1 MSKSKLS
8 LIPSVFICVHL
19 CFICGLIAN
28 TSVSAKSPIV
38 NNINFSRISSI
49 AFSRLKAIVRLQDME
64 IPLPKVTG
72 EATLPMRL
80 LEGGQVWTIDLNLGR
95 NSGRYLVDTG
105 AATSMIA
112 SQLSRDLNLKGTPIP
127 GERVQFAVA
136 GNDCLNMD
144 ATLHRLPPIVA
155 ESAKIENLMVLELS
169 AAVIPDELTGVL
181 GMDFFSQ
188 FDLIINPQTSQLQ
201 LLAPSQLPTAEKNR
215 AIPLQGKLG
224 VMLAEV
230 EINGKGPFTF
240 LIDTGAESI
249 FISQQVAEK
258 LAVDP
263 SKMQDISVQGFC
275 GLEPA
280 KYFTLDQV
288 KMQNY
293 QLNNLEAVVLNTSV
307 LKVLA
312 VDGILGQNFLNQ
324 FTQHWRFEQT
334 ANGEF
339 PERGSLVLTPLKT
352 SQSGT
357 QG

>member
-1 MSKSKLS
+1 MNKSKLS
-8 LIPSVFICVHL
+8 LISSVFICVHL
-19 CFICGLIAN
+19 CFIYGLKENI
-28 TSVSAKSPIV
+28 SVSAKSPV
-38 NNINFSRISSI
+38 LNNINLNRQRTI
-49 AFSRLKAIVRLQDME
+49 ALSRLKAIVRLQNME
-64 IPLPKVTG
+64 LPPPKVAG

-80 LEGGQVWTIDLNLGR
+80 LEGGQVWTIDLELMGK
-95 NSGRYLVDTG
+95 SGRYLVDTG

-112 SQLSRDLNLKGTPIP
+112 TQLSRELNLKGTAIP
-127 GERVQFAVA
+127 SERVQFAVA

-144 ATLHRLPPIVA
+144 ATLHRLPSIKA
-155 ESAKIENLMVLELS
+155 QTAQINDLMVLELS
-169 AAVIPDELTGVL
+169 KAIIPNELTGVL

-188 FDLIINPQTSQLQ
+188 FDLIINPQKQELK
-201 LLAPSQLPTAEKNR
+201 LLSPSQLPNAEKNQ

-224 VMLAEV
+224 VMLAKV

-249 FISQQVAEK
+249 FISQEVAAK
-258 LAVDP
+258 LAIDP

-280 KYFTLDQV
+280 KSLMLDQV

-324 FTQHWRFEQT
+324 FMQHWRFERST
-334 ANGEF
+334 NGKF
-339 PERGSLVLTPLKT
+339 PARGSLVLTPLN
-352 SQSGT
+352 T
-357 QG
+357 Q

>member
-1 MSKSKLS
+1 MSKSKLP
-8 LIPSVFICVHL
+8 LISSVFICVHL
-19 CFICGLIAN
+19 CFICGLIEN
-28 TSVSAKSPIV
+28 TSVLARNPVLK
-38 NNINFSRISSI
+38 NININVRRAI
-49 AFSRLKAIVRLQDME
+49 ALVPISRLKAIVRLQNIE
-64 IPLPKVTG
+64 LPPPKVSG
-72 EATLPMRL
+72 EATLPIRL
-80 LEGGQVWTIDLNLGR
+80 LEGGQVWTIDLKLGEK
-95 NSGRYLVDTG
+95 SARYLVDTG

-112 SQLSRDLNLKGTPIP
+112 TQLSRELNLKGTSIP

-144 ATLHRLPPIVA
+144 ATLYRLPTINA
-155 ESAKIENLMVLELS
+155 QTAQINDLMVLELS
-169 AAVIPDELTGVL
+169 KTVIPDGLTGVL
-181 GMDFFSQ
+181 GMDFFRQ
-188 FDLIINPQTSQLQ
+188 FDLIINPQKQQLQ
-201 LLAPSQLPTAEKNR
+201 LLSPSQLPIAEKTR

-249 FISQQVAEK
+249 FISQEVADK
-258 LAVDP
+258 LAIAS

-280 KYFTLDQV
+280 KSLTLDQV

-324 FTQHWRFEQT
+324 FIQHWRFEQPV
-334 ANGEF
+334 NGKF

-352 SQSGT
+352 Q
-357 QG
+357 

>member
-1 MSKSKLS
+1 MRKSKLS
-8 LIPSVFICVHL
+8 LVSSVFICVHL
-19 CFICGLIAN
+19 CFICGLIEN
-28 TSVSAKSPIV
+28 LSGSAKTPRL
-38 NNINFSRISSI
+38 NNISLSQGRAI
-49 AFSRLKAIVRLQDME
+49 AFPQLLRLKAIVRLQNME
-64 IPLPKVTG
+64 LSPPKVSG

-80 LEGGQVWTIDLNLGR
+80 LEGGLVWTIDLELEGK
-95 NSGRYLVDTG
+95 SGRYLVDTG

-112 SQLSRDLNLKGTPIP
+112 SQLSRELNLKGTAIP
-127 GERVQFAVA
+127 GERLQFAVA

-144 ATLHRLPPIVA
+144 ATLHRLPSIKA
-155 ESAKIENLMVLELS
+155 ETAQINDLMVLELS
-169 AAVIPDELTGVL
+169 KAIIPDELTGVL

-188 FDLIINPQTSQLQ
+188 FDLIVNPQKQELK
-201 LLAPSQLPTAEKNR
+201 LLSPSQLPTTDKKN

-249 FISQQVAEK
+249 FISQQVADK

-280 KYFTLDQV
+280 KALTLNQV

-307 LKVLA
+307 LKMLA

-324 FTQHWRFEQT
+324 FVQHWRFEQP
-334 ANGEF
+334 ANGKF
-339 PERGSLVLTPLKT
+339 PARGSLVLTPLN
-352 SQSGT
+352 SQ
-357 QG
+357 

>member
-1 MSKSKLS
+1 
-8 LIPSVFICVHL
+8 
-19 CFICGLIAN
+19 CFICGLIEN
-28 TSVSAKSPIV
+28 ISVSAV
-38 NNINFSRISSI
+38 NLNHRISVLSSKI
-49 AFSRLKAIVRLQDME
+49 SQLKAIVRLQNME
-64 IPLPKVTG
+64 LPPPKVSG

-80 LEGGQVWTIDLNLGR
+80 LEGGQVWTIDLKLEGK
-95 NSGRYLVDTG
+95 SGRYLVDTG

-112 SQLSRDLNLKGTPIP
+112 TQLSRELNLKGTAIP
-127 GERVQFAVA
+127 AERIQFAVA

-144 ATLHRLPPIVA
+144 ATLHRLPSIKA
-155 ESAKIENLMVLELS
+155 QTAQINDLMVLELS
-169 AAVIPDELTGVL
+169 KAVIPEGLTGVL
-181 GMDFFSQ
+181 GMDFFNQ
-188 FDLIINPQTSQLQ
+188 FDLIINPQKQQLQ
-201 LLAPSQLPTAEKNR
+201 LLSSSQLPKAEKNR

-249 FISQQVAEK
+249 FISQQVADK
-258 LAVDP
+258 LAVDS

-280 KYFTLDQV
+280 KSLTLDQV
-288 KMQNY
+288 KMENY

-324 FTQHWRFEQT
+324 FIQHWRFEQP
-334 ANGEF
+334 ANGKF

-352 SQSGT
+352 Q
-357 QG
+357 

>member
-1 MSKSKLS
+1 L
-8 LIPSVFICVHL
+8 P
-19 CFICGLIAN
+19 
-28 TSVSAKSPIV
+28 P
-38 NNINFSRISSI
+38 
-49 AFSRLKAIVRLQDME
+49 
-64 IPLPKVTG
+64 PKVTG
-72 EATLPMRL
+72 EATLPMHL
-80 LEGGQVWTIDLNLGR
+80 LEGGQVWTIDLKLGE
-95 NSGRYLVDTG
+95 NSGKYLVDTG

-144 ATLHRLPPIVA
+144 ATLHRLPTITAQTA
-155 ESAKIENLMVLELS
+155 EINDLMVLELS
-169 AAVIPDELTGVL
+169 KAVIPKELTGVL
-181 GMDFFSQ
+181 GIDFFSK
-188 FDLIINPQTSQLQ
+188 FDLIIDPQKQQLK
-201 LLAPSQLPTAEKNR
+201 LLAPSKLSAAENNR

-258 LAVDP
+258 LAVDS

-280 KYFTLDQV
+280 KSLTLDQV

-324 FTQHWRFEQT
+324 FVQHWRFEQP
-334 ANGEF
+334 ANGKF
-339 PERGSLVLTPLKT
+339 PQRGSLVLTPLKT
-352 SQSGT
+352 SQ
-357 QG
+357 

>member
-1 MSKSKLS
+1 MSKLNLS
-8 LIPSVFICVHL
+8 LISSVFICVHL
-19 CFICGLIAN
+19 CFICGLIEN
-28 TSVSAKSPIV
+28 ISVSAID
-38 NNINFSRISSI
+38 FSLRTSI
-49 AFSRLKAIVRLQDME
+49 AFSKISQLKAIVRLQNME
-64 IPLPKVTG
+64 LPPPKVSG

-80 LEGGQVWTIDLNLGR
+80 VEGGQVWTIDLKLGGK
-95 NSGRYLVDTG
+95 SGRYLVDTG

-112 SQLSRDLNLKGTPIP
+112 TQLTRELNLKGTAIP

-144 ATLHRLPPIVA
+144 ATLHRLPTINA
-155 ESAKIENLMVLELS
+155 QTAQINDLMVLELS
-169 AAVIPDELTGVL
+169 KAVIPDELTGVL

-188 FDLIINPQTSQLQ
+188 FDLVINPQKQQLQ
-201 LLAPSQLPTAEKNR
+201 LLSPSQLPIADKNR
-215 AIPLQGKLG
+215 AITLQGKLG

-230 EINGKGPFTF
+230 EINGQGPFTF

-249 FISQQVAEK
+249 FISQEVAGK
-258 LAVDP
+258 LAIAS

-280 KYFTLDQV
+280 KSLTLDLV

-293 QLNNLEAVVLNTSV
+293 QINNLEAVVLNTSV

-324 FTQHWRFEQT
+324 FVQHWRFEQSV
-334 ANGEF
+334 NGKF
-339 PERGSLVLTPLKT
+339 PQRGSLVLTPLKP
-352 SQSGT
+352 Q
-357 QG
+357 